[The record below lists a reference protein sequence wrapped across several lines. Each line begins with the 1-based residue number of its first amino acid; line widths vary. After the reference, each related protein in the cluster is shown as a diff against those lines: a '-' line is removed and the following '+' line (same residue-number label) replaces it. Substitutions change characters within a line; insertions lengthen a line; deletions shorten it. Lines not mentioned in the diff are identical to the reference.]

1 MKKQVRQIEVPCEL
15 DAMPSGFADGPKKS
29 EIRRI
34 TPNSFKAPVAFA
46 ELRSINSNCD
56 DGASKAPTPSSGH
69 RPVVVISLG
78 DVISAHGLGVLLSPG
93 LWV

>member
-15 DAMPSGFADGPKKS
+15 DAMQSGFADGPKRS

-34 TPNSFKAPVAFA
+34 TLDSFNAREALA
-46 ELRSINSNCD
+46 QRRSINSD
-56 DGASKAPTPSSGH
+56 SDSSAPKVRTPTSRH
-69 RPVVVISLG
+69 RPVVVICVG